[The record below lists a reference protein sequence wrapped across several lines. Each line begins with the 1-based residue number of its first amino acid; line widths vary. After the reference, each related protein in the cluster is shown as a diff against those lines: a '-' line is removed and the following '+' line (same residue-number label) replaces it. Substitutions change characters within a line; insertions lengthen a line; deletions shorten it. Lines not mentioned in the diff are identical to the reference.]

1 MNPTTITA
9 ATAAL
14 ICGGTPKMPRADPI
28 PANSATV
35 EPRLAASMTTAANA
49 AQRMPHRS
57 RIRPIRPLPV
67 ARPSRAPTS
76 WVKKSTTWLARIT
89 HSRVYPKLAPASE

>member
-1 MNPTTITA
+1 MNATTTTA

-14 ICGGTPKMPRADPI
+14 ICGGTPKMPSAEPM

-35 EPRLAASMTTAANA
+35 EPRLAASMTRAANA
-49 AQRMPHRS
+49 PQRTPQRS

-67 ARPSRAPTS
+67 AIPRRAPTS
-76 WVKKSTTWLARIT
+76 WVKNSTTWLARIT
-89 HSRVYPKLAPASE
+89 HSSA

>member
-1 MNPTTITA
+1 MKPTTTTA

-14 ICGGTPKMPRADPI
+14 ICGGTPNRPSAAPI

-35 EPRLAASMTTAANA
+35 EPRFAVSMASAANA
-49 AQRMPHRS
+49 AQRTPQRS

-67 ARPSRAPTS
+67 ARPRRAPTS
-76 WVKKSTTWLARIT
+76 WVKKRTIWLARIT
-89 HSRVYPKLAPASE
+89 HSSA

>member
-1 MNPTTITA
+1 MNATTTTA

-14 ICGGTPKMPRADPI
+14 ICGGTPNRPSAEPI

-35 EPRLAASMTTAANA
+35 EPRLAASMRKTANA
-49 AQRMPHRS
+49 PQRTPKRS

-67 ARPSRAPTS
+67 ASPSRAPTS
-76 WVKKSTTWLARIT
+76 WVKNSTIWLARIT
-89 HSRVYPKLAPASE
+89 HRIA